1 MKQLVQEGVD
11 YWFYLSPKDY
21 VTSKE
26 DICLYHTESGARLE
40 VTEGHLKDLLQAVYE
55 PKNLG
60 VVEFPQELW
69 KQEGAHALIEQML
82 SLHMAGLIPIDREQG
97 KPINLLP
104 ILNLQK
110 DVDKAMS
117 IGELSLVVDDL
128 LSYLSRLMLCLGGG
142 GRLCPS
148 YLSRVWRE
156 QEAHWMSP
164 SLLYSL
170 LEQARYSRMKQV
182 GLYADSLFLHPQIKE
197 ILDLLESYEYDYQL
211 WMSANHYLQNQ
222 EEIKMYLRSMKCIC
236 HLSLLASA
244 TELEDLARMC
254 EVDVQ
259 LFSWH
264 FLIEDESQY
273 ARVEQFTEIWGIVQS
288 ELVPIYTGDNLPFFE
303 EYIYLS
309 EDDIFSEPIEMRRV
323 FCNQKLNS
331 NDFGALTVLP
341 TGECRVSMNTPALGN
356 LLQSSL
362 LEILYK
368 ELTTNTAWRK
378 TRNSGKCQKCFFQY
392 LCPPLSSYEQVIG
405 REDLCRLP

>member
-11 YWFYLSPKDY
+11 YWFYLSPKVY

-26 DICLYHTESGARLE
+26 NIFLYHTESGARLE
-40 VTEGHLKDLLQAVYE
+40 VTEGHLKALLQAVYE

-97 KPINLLP
+97 KPINFLP

-110 DVDKAMS
+110 DVDKAVS

-128 LSYLSRLMLCLGGG
+128 LSYLSRLTLCLGG

-156 QEAHWMSP
+156 QEAHWMAP

-170 LEQARYSRMKQV
+170 LEQARHSRLKQV
-182 GLYADSLFLHPQIKE
+182 RLYADSLFLHPQMKE
-197 ILDLLESYEYDYQL
+197 ILGLLESYEYDYQL
-211 WMSANHYLQNQ
+211 WMSAKHYLQHQ
-222 EEIKMYLRSMKCIC
+222 EPIKTCLRSMKRSC

-244 TELEDLARMC
+244 TELEDLARMS
-254 EVDVQ
+254 EVDAQ
-259 LFSWH
+259 LTSWH
-264 FLIEDESQY
+264 FLIEDEAQY
-273 ARVEQFTEIWGIVQS
+273 AHVEQFTERWGIVQS

-309 EDDIFSEPIEMRRV
+309 EDDIFSVPIEMRRI
-323 FCNQKLNS
+323 FCNQKMNS

-341 TGECRVSMNTPALGN
+341 TGECRVSLNTPTLGN

-378 TRNSGKCQKCFFQY
+378 TRDSGKCQRCFLQY
-392 LCPPLSSYEQVIG
+392 LCPPPSSYEQVIG
-405 REDLCRLP
+405 REDLCRHP

>member
-11 YWFYLSPKDY
+11 YWFYLSPKVY

-26 DICLYHTESGARLE
+26 NIFLYHTESGARLE
-40 VTEGHLKDLLQAVYE
+40 VTERHLKDLLQAVYE

-69 KQEGAHALIEQML
+69 KQEGTHALIEQML

-97 KPINLLP
+97 KPINFLP

-110 DVDKAMS
+110 DVDKAVS

-128 LSYLSRLMLCLGGG
+128 LSYLSRLTLCLGD

-156 QEAHWMSP
+156 QEGHWMSP
-164 SLLYSL
+164 SLLHSL
-170 LEQARYSRMKQV
+170 LEQARHSRLKQV
-182 GLYADSLFLHPQIKE
+182 GLYADSLFLHPQMQE
-197 ILDLLESYEYDYQL
+197 ILGLLESYEYDYQL
-211 WMSANHYLQNQ
+211 WMSAKHYLQHQ
-222 EEIKMYLRSMKCIC
+222 RRIETCLRSMKRSY

-244 TELEDLARMC
+244 TELEDLARMS
-254 EVDVQ
+254 EVDLQ
-259 LFSWH
+259 LTSWH
-264 FLIEDESQY
+264 FLIEDEAQY
-273 ARVEQFTEIWGIVQS
+273 ARVEQFAERWGIVQS

-309 EDDIFSEPIEMRRV
+309 EDDIFSEPIEMRRI

-341 TGECRVSMNTPALGN
+341 TGECRVSLNTPTLGD
-356 LLQSSL
+356 LMQISL

-378 TRNSGKCQKCFFQY
+378 TRNSGKCQKCFLQY
-392 LCPPLSSYEQVIG
+392 LCPPPSSYEQVIG
-405 REDLCRLP
+405 REDLCRHP

>member
-1 MKQLVQEGVD
+1 
-11 YWFYLSPKDY
+11 
-21 VTSKE
+21 
-26 DICLYHTESGARLE
+26 
-40 VTEGHLKDLLQAVYE
+40 
-55 PKNLG
+55 
-60 VVEFPQELW
+60 
-69 KQEGAHALIEQML
+69 
-82 SLHMAGLIPIDREQG
+82 
-97 KPINLLP
+97 
-104 ILNLQK
+104 
-110 DVDKAMS
+110 
-117 IGELSLVVDDL
+117 
-128 LSYLSRLMLCLGGG
+128 
-142 GRLCPS
+142 
-148 YLSRVWRE
+148 
-156 QEAHWMSP
+156 
-164 SLLYSL
+164 
-170 LEQARYSRMKQV
+170 
-182 GLYADSLFLHPQIKE
+182 
-197 ILDLLESYEYDYQL
+197 
-211 WMSANHYLQNQ
+211 
-222 EEIKMYLRSMKCIC
+222 
-236 HLSLLASA
+236 
-244 TELEDLARMC
+244 MC

>member
-11 YWFYLSPKDY
+11 YWFYLSPKVY

-26 DICLYHTESGARLE
+26 NIFLYHTESGARLE
-40 VTEGHLKDLLQAVYE
+40 VTEGHLEDLLQAVYE

-69 KQEGAHALIEQML
+69 KQEGTHDLIEQML

-97 KPINLLP
+97 KPINFLP

-110 DVDKAMS
+110 DVDKAVS

-128 LSYLSRLMLCLGGG
+128 LSYLSRLTLCLGG

-170 LEQARYSRMKQV
+170 LEQARHSRLKQV

-197 ILDLLESYEYDYQL
+197 ILGLLESYEYDYQL
-211 WMSANHYLQNQ
+211 WMSAKHYLQHQ
-222 EEIKMYLRSMKCIC
+222 GRIETYLCSMKRSY

-244 TELEDLARMC
+244 TELEDLARMS
-254 EVDVQ
+254 EVDLQ
-259 LFSWH
+259 LTSWH
-264 FLIEDESQY
+264 FLIEDEAQY
-273 ARVEQFTEIWGIVQS
+273 ARVEQFAERWCIVQS

-309 EDDIFSEPIEMRRV
+309 EDNIFSEPIEMRRI

-341 TGECRVSMNTPALGN
+341 TGECRVSLNTPALGN
-356 LLQSSL
+356 LMQTSL

-392 LCPPLSSYEQVIG
+392 LCPPPSSYEQVIG
-405 REDLCRLP
+405 REDLCRHP

>member
-11 YWFYLSPKDY
+11 YWFYLSPKVY

-26 DICLYHTESGARLE
+26 NIFLYHTESGARLE
-40 VTEGHLKDLLQAVYE
+40 VTERHLKDLLQAVYE

-69 KQEGAHALIEQML
+69 KQEGTHALIEQML

-97 KPINLLP
+97 KPINFLP

-110 DVDKAMS
+110 DVDKAVS

-128 LSYLSRLMLCLGGG
+128 LSYLSRLTLCLES
-142 GRLCPS
+142 GRLCLS

-156 QEAHWMSP
+156 QEAHWMAP

-170 LEQARYSRMKQV
+170 LEQARHSRLKQV
-182 GLYADSLFLHPQIKE
+182 GLYADSLFLHPQMQE
-197 ILDLLESYEYDYQL
+197 ILGLLERYEYDYQL
-211 WMSANHYLQNQ
+211 WMSAKHYLQHQ
-222 EEIKMYLRSMKCIC
+222 GRIETCLRSMKRSC

-244 TELEDLARMC
+244 IELEDLVRMS
-254 EVDVQ
+254 EVDAQ
-259 LFSWH
+259 LTSWH
-264 FLIEDESQY
+264 FLIEDEAQY
-273 ARVEQFTEIWGIVQS
+273 ARVEQFAERWGIVQS

-309 EDDIFSEPIEMRRV
+309 EDDIFSEPIEMRRI

-341 TGECRVSMNTPALGN
+341 TGECRVSLNTPALGN

-392 LCPPLSSYEQVIG
+392 LCPPPSSYEQVIG
-405 REDLCRLP
+405 REDLCRHP

>member
-11 YWFYLSPKDY
+11 YWFYLSPKVY
-21 VTSKE
+21 GTCKE
-26 DICLYHTESGARLE
+26 NIFLYHTESGARLE
-40 VTEGHLKDLLQAVYE
+40 VTERHLKDLLQAVYE

-69 KQEGAHALIEQML
+69 KQEGTHALIEQML

-97 KPINLLP
+97 KPINFLP

-110 DVDKAMS
+110 DVDKAVS

-128 LSYLSRLMLCLGGG
+128 LSYLSRLTLCLGG

-170 LEQARYSRMKQV
+170 LEQARHSRLKQV
-182 GLYADSLFLHPQIKE
+182 GLYADSMFRHPQIKE
-197 ILDLLESYEYDYQL
+197 ILGLLENYEYDYQL
-211 WMSANHYLQNQ
+211 WMSAKHYLQHQ
-222 EEIKMYLRSMKCIC
+222 EQIKMCLRSMKCIC

-244 TELEDLARMC
+244 TELEDLARMS
-254 EVDVQ
+254 EEDVP
-259 LFSWH
+259 LSSWH
-264 FLIEDESQY
+264 FLIEDEAQY
-273 ARVEQFTEIWGIVQS
+273 AHVEQFTERWGIGQS

-309 EDDIFSEPIEMRRV
+309 EDDIFSEPIEMRRI

-356 LLQSSL
+356 LPQSSL

-392 LCPPLSSYEQVIG
+392 LCPPPSSYEQVIG
-405 REDLCRLP
+405 REDLCRHP

>member
-11 YWFYLSPKDY
+11 YWFYLSPKVY

-26 DICLYHTESGARLE
+26 DIFLYHTESGARLE

-142 GRLCPS
+142 GRLCLS

-170 LEQARYSRMKQV
+170 LEQAR
-182 GLYADSLFLHPQIKE
+182 
-197 ILDLLESYEYDYQL
+197 
-211 WMSANHYLQNQ
+211 
-222 EEIKMYLRSMKCIC
+222 
-236 HLSLLASA
+236 
-244 TELEDLARMC
+244 
-254 EVDVQ
+254 
-259 LFSWH
+259 
-264 FLIEDESQY
+264 
-273 ARVEQFTEIWGIVQS
+273 
-288 ELVPIYTGDNLPFFE
+288 
-303 EYIYLS
+303 
-309 EDDIFSEPIEMRRV
+309 
-323 FCNQKLNS
+323 
-331 NDFGALTVLP
+331 
-341 TGECRVSMNTPALGN
+341 
-356 LLQSSL
+356 
-362 LEILYK
+362 
-368 ELTTNTAWRK
+368 
-378 TRNSGKCQKCFFQY
+378 
-392 LCPPLSSYEQVIG
+392 
-405 REDLCRLP
+405 

>member
-11 YWFYLSPKDY
+11 YWFYLSPKVY
-21 VTSKE
+21 GTCKE
-26 DICLYHTESGARLE
+26 NIFLYHTESGARLE
-40 VTEGHLKDLLQAVYE
+40 VTERHLKDLLQAVYE

-69 KQEGAHALIEQML
+69 KQEGTHALIEQML

-97 KPINLLP
+97 KPINFLP

-110 DVDKAMS
+110 DVDKAVS

-128 LSYLSRLMLCLGGG
+128 LSYLSRLTLCLGG

-170 LEQARYSRMKQV
+170 LEQARHSRLKQV
-182 GLYADSLFLHPQIKE
+182 GLYADSMFRHPQIKE
-197 ILDLLESYEYDYQL
+197 ILGLLENYEYDYQL
-211 WMSANHYLQNQ
+211 WMSAKHYLQHQ
-222 EEIKMYLRSMKCIC
+222 EQIKMCLRSMKCIC

-244 TELEDLARMC
+244 TELEDLARMS
-254 EVDVQ
+254 EEDVP
-259 LFSWH
+259 LSSWH
-264 FLIEDESQY
+264 FLIEDEAQY
-273 ARVEQFTEIWGIVQS
+273 AHVEQFTERWFFNDTATT
-288 ELVPIYTGDNLPFFE
+288 EIYTGDNLPFFE

-309 EDDIFSEPIEMRRV
+309 EDDIFSEPIEMRRI

-356 LLQSSL
+356 LPQSSL

-392 LCPPLSSYEQVIG
+392 LCPPPSSYEQVIG
-405 REDLCRLP
+405 REDLCRHP

>member
-11 YWFYLSPKDY
+11 YWFYLSPKVY

-26 DICLYHTESGARLE
+26 NIFLYHTESGARLE
-40 VTEGHLKDLLQAVYE
+40 VTERHLKDLLQAVYE

-69 KQEGAHALIEQML
+69 KQEGTHALIEQML

-97 KPINLLP
+97 KPINFLP

-110 DVDKAMS
+110 DVDKAVS

-128 LSYLSRLMLCLGGG
+128 LSYLSRLTLCLGS

-156 QEAHWMSP
+156 QEAHWMAP

-170 LEQARYSRMKQV
+170 LEQARHSRLKQV
-182 GLYADSLFLHPQIKE
+182 GLYADSLFLHPQMQE
-197 ILDLLESYEYDYQL
+197 ILGLLESYEYDYQL
-211 WMSANHYLQNQ
+211 WMSAKHYLQHQ
-222 EEIKMYLRSMKCIC
+222 GRIETCLRSMKRSY

-244 TELEDLARMC
+244 TELEDLARMS
-254 EVDVQ
+254 EVDAQ
-259 LFSWH
+259 LTSWH
-264 FLIEDESQY
+264 FLIEDEAQY
-273 ARVEQFTEIWGIVQS
+273 ARVEQFAERWGIVQS

-309 EDDIFSEPIEMRRV
+309 EDDIFSEPIEMRRI

-341 TGECRVSMNTPALGN
+341 IGECRVSMNTPALGN

-392 LCPPLSSYEQVIG
+392 LCPPPSSYEQVIG
-405 REDLCRLP
+405 REDLCRHP

>member
-11 YWFYLSPKDY
+11 YWFYLSPKVY

-26 DICLYHTESGARLE
+26 NIFLYHTESGARLE
-40 VTEGHLKDLLQAVYE
+40 VSEGHLKDLLQAVYE

-69 KQEGAHALIEQML
+69 KQEGTHALIEQML
-82 SLHMAGLIPIDREQG
+82 SLHMAGLIPIDRGQG
-97 KPINLLP
+97 KPINFLP

-110 DVDKAMS
+110 DVDKAVS

-128 LSYLSRLMLCLGGG
+128 LSYLSRLTLCLGG

-170 LEQARYSRMKQV
+170 LEQARHSRLKQV

-197 ILDLLESYEYDYQL
+197 ILGLLESYEYDYQL
-211 WMSANHYLQNQ
+211 WMSAKHYLQHQ
-222 EEIKMYLRSMKCIC
+222 RRIETCLRSMKRSC

-244 TELEDLARMC
+244 TELEDLARMN
-254 EVDVQ
+254 EVDAQ
-259 LFSWH
+259 LTSWH
-264 FLIEDESQY
+264 FLIEDEVQY
-273 ARVEQFTEIWGIVQS
+273 ARVEQFAERWGIVQS

-309 EDDIFSEPIEMRRV
+309 EDDIFSEPIEMHRI

-378 TRNSGKCQKCFFQY
+378 TRNSGKCQRCFFQY
-392 LCPPLSSYEQVIG
+392 LCPPPSSYEQVIG
-405 REDLCRLP
+405 REDLCRHP

>member
-11 YWFYLSPKDY
+11 YWFYLSPKVY

-26 DICLYHTESGARLE
+26 NIFLYHTESGARLE

-60 VVEFPQELW
+60 VVEFPQGLW

-82 SLHMAGLIPIDREQG
+82 LLHMAGLIPIDREQG
-97 KPINLLP
+97 KPINFLP

-117 IGELSLVVDDL
+117 IGGLSLVVDDL
-128 LSYLSRLMLCLGGG
+128 LGYLSRFTLCLGGG
-142 GRLCPS
+142 RLYPS
-148 YLSRVWRE
+148 YLSRVWRG

-170 LEQARYSRMKQV
+170 LEQVRYSRLKQV

-197 ILDLLESYEYDYQL
+197 ILGLLESYEYDYQL
-211 WMSANHYLQNQ
+211 WISAKHYLQHQ
-222 EEIKMYLRSMKCIC
+222 EEIKMCLRSMKCIC

-244 TELEDLARMC
+244 TELENLARMS

-264 FLIEDESQY
+264 FLIEDEAQY
-273 ARVEQFTEIWGIVQS
+273 ARVELFTERWGIVQS

-309 EDDIFSEPIEMRRV
+309 EDDIFSEPIEMRRI

-331 NDFGALTVLP
+331 NNFGALTVLP

-356 LLQSSL
+356 LPQSSL

-378 TRNSGKCQKCFFQY
+378 TRNSGKCQKCLFQY
-392 LCPPLSSYEQVIG
+392 LCPPPSSYEQVIG
-405 REDLCRLP
+405 KQNLCRLP

>member
-1 MKQLVQEGVD
+1 
-11 YWFYLSPKDY
+11 
-21 VTSKE
+21 
-26 DICLYHTESGARLE
+26 
-40 VTEGHLKDLLQAVYE
+40 
-55 PKNLG
+55 
-60 VVEFPQELW
+60 
-69 KQEGAHALIEQML
+69 
-82 SLHMAGLIPIDREQG
+82 MAGLIPIDREQG
-97 KPINLLP
+97 KPINFLP

-128 LSYLSRLMLCLGGG
+128 LSYLSRLTLCLGG

-156 QEAHWMSP
+156 QEAHWISP

-170 LEQARYSRMKQV
+170 LEQARHSRLKQV

-197 ILDLLESYEYDYQL
+197 ILGLLESYEYDYQL
-211 WMSANHYLQNQ
+211 WMSAKHYLQHQ
-222 EEIKMYLRSMKCIC
+222 EQIKMCLRSKKCIC

-244 TELEDLARMC
+244 TELEDLARMS
-254 EVDVQ
+254 EVDAQ
-259 LFSWH
+259 LSSWH
-264 FLIEDESQY
+264 FLIEDEAQY
-273 ARVEQFTEIWGIVQS
+273 ARVEQFTERWGIVQS

-309 EDDIFSEPIEMRRV
+309 EDDIFSEPIEMRRI

-392 LCPPLSSYEQVIG
+392 LCPPPSSYEQVIG

>member
-11 YWFYLSPKDY
+11 YWFYLSPKVY
-21 VTSKE
+21 VASKE
-26 DICLYHTESGARLE
+26 NIFLYHTESGARLE
-40 VTEGHLKDLLQAVYE
+40 VTERHLKDLLQAVYE

-97 KPINLLP
+97 KPINFLP

-110 DVDKAMS
+110 DVDKAVS

-128 LSYLSRLMLCLGGG
+128 LSYLSRLTLCLGG

-156 QEAHWMSP
+156 QEAHWMAP

-170 LEQARYSRMKQV
+170 LEQARHSRLKQV
-182 GLYADSLFLHPQIKE
+182 RLYADSLFLHPQMKE
-197 ILDLLESYEYDYQL
+197 ILGLLESYEYDYQL
-211 WMSANHYLQNQ
+211 WMSAKHYLQHQ
-222 EEIKMYLRSMKCIC
+222 EPIKTCLRSMKRSC

-244 TELEDLARMC
+244 TELEDLARMS
-254 EVDVQ
+254 EVDAQ
-259 LFSWH
+259 LTSWH
-264 FLIEDESQY
+264 FLIEDEAQY
-273 ARVEQFTEIWGIVQS
+273 AHVEQFTERWGIVQS

-309 EDDIFSEPIEMRRV
+309 EDDIFSVPIEMRRI
-323 FCNQKLNS
+323 FCNQKMNS

-341 TGECRVSMNTPALGN
+341 TGECRVSLNTPTLGN

-378 TRNSGKCQKCFFQY
+378 TRDSGKCQRCFLQY
-392 LCPPLSSYEQVIG
+392 LCPPPSSYEQVIG
-405 REDLCRLP
+405 REDLCRHP

>member
-11 YWFYLSPKDY
+11 YWFYLSPKVY

-26 DICLYHTESGARLE
+26 DIFLYHTESGARLE

-142 GRLCPS
+142 GRLCLS

-273 ARVEQFTEIWGIVQS
+273 ARVEQFTERWGIVQS

-303 EYIYLS
+303 EYVYLS
-309 EDDIFSEPIEMRRV
+309 EDDIFSKPIEMRRI

-392 LCPPLSSYEQVIG
+392 LCPPPSSYEQVIG

>member
-1 MKQLVQEGVD
+1 
-11 YWFYLSPKDY
+11 
-21 VTSKE
+21 
-26 DICLYHTESGARLE
+26 
-40 VTEGHLKDLLQAVYE
+40 
-55 PKNLG
+55 
-60 VVEFPQELW
+60 
-69 KQEGAHALIEQML
+69 ML

-97 KPINLLP
+97 KPINFLP

-110 DVDKAMS
+110 DVDKAVS

-128 LSYLSRLMLCLGGG
+128 LSYLSRLTLCLGS

-170 LEQARYSRMKQV
+170 LEQARHSRLKQV
-182 GLYADSLFLHPQIKE
+182 GLYADSLFLHPQMQE
-197 ILDLLESYEYDYQL
+197 ILGLLESYEYDYQL
-211 WMSANHYLQNQ
+211 WMSAKHYLQHQ
-222 EEIKMYLRSMKCIC
+222 GRIETCLRSMKCSC

-244 TELEDLARMC
+244 TELEDLARMS

-259 LFSWH
+259 LTSWH
-264 FLIEDESQY
+264 FLIEDEAQY
-273 ARVEQFTEIWGIVQS
+273 ARVEQFTERWGIVQS

-309 EDDIFSEPIEMRRV
+309 EDDIFSEPIEMRRI

-341 TGECRVSMNTPALGN
+341 TGECRVSLNTPTLGD
-356 LLQSSL
+356 LMQSSL

-368 ELTTNTAWRK
+368 ELTANTAWRK

-392 LCPPLSSYEQVIG
+392 LCPPPSSYEQVIG
-405 REDLCRLP
+405 REDLCRHP

>member
-11 YWFYLSPKDY
+11 YWFYLSPKVY
-21 VTSKE
+21 VVDKE
-26 DICLYHTESGARLE
+26 NIFLYHTESGARLE

-69 KQEGAHALIEQML
+69 KQEGAHVLIEQML

-142 GRLCPS
+142 GRLCLS

-273 ARVEQFTEIWGIVQS
+273 ARVEQFTERWGIVQS

-303 EYIYLS
+303 EYVYLS

-378 TRNSGKCQKCFFQY
+378 TRNSAKCQKCLFQY
-392 LCPPLSSYEQVIG
+392 LCPPPSSYEQVIG

>member
-11 YWFYLSPKDY
+11 YWFYLSPKVY
-21 VTSKE
+21 VTSKQN
-26 DICLYHTESGARLE
+26 IFLYHTESGARLE

-69 KQEGAHALIEQML
+69 KQEGTQALIEQML

-97 KPINLLP
+97 KPINFLP

-110 DVDKAMS
+110 DVDKAVS

-128 LSYLSRLMLCLGGG
+128 LSYLSRLTLCLGG

-170 LEQARYSRMKQV
+170 LEQARHSRLKQV
-182 GLYADSLFLHPQIKE
+182 RLYADSLLLHPQMKE
-197 ILDLLESYEYDYQL
+197 ILGLLESYEYDYQL
-211 WMSANHYLQNQ
+211 WMSAKHYLQHQ
-222 EEIKMYLRSMKCIC
+222 GRIETCLRSMKRSC

-244 TELEDLARMC
+244 TELEDLARMS
-254 EVDVQ
+254 EVDTQ
-259 LFSWH
+259 LTSWH
-264 FLIEDESQY
+264 FLIEDEAQY
-273 ARVEQFTEIWGIVQS
+273 ARVEQFTERWGIVQS

-309 EDDIFSEPIEMRRV
+309 EDDIFSEPIEMRRI

-341 TGECRVSMNTPALGN
+341 TGECRVSLNTPTLGN
-356 LLQSSL
+356 LMQTSL

-378 TRNSGKCQKCFFQY
+378 TRNSGKCQKCFLQY
-392 LCPPLSSYEQVIG
+392 LCPPPSSYEQVIG
-405 REDLCRLP
+405 REDLCRHP

>member
-11 YWFYLSPKDY
+11 YWFYLSPKVY

-26 DICLYHTESGARLE
+26 NIFLYHTESGARLE
-40 VTEGHLKDLLQAVYE
+40 VTERHLKDLLQAVYE

-97 KPINLLP
+97 KPINFLP

-110 DVDKAMS
+110 DVDKAVSM
-117 IGELSLVVDDL
+117 GELSLVVDDL
-128 LSYLSRLMLCLGGG
+128 LSYLSRLTLCLGG

-164 SLLYSL
+164 SLLHSL
-170 LEQARYSRMKQV
+170 LEQACYSRLKQV

-197 ILDLLESYEYDYQL
+197 ILGLLESYEYDYQL
-211 WMSANHYLQNQ
+211 WMSAKHYLQHQ
-222 EEIKMYLRSMKCIC
+222 EQIKMCLRSMKRSC

-244 TELEDLARMC
+244 TELEDLARMS
-254 EVDVQ
+254 ELDAQ
-259 LFSWH
+259 LLGWH
-264 FLIEDESQY
+264 FLLEDEAQY
-273 ARVEQFTEIWGIVQS
+273 ARVEQFTERWGIVQL

-309 EDDIFSEPIEMRRV
+309 EDDIFSEPIEMRRI

-341 TGECRVSMNTPALGN
+341 TGECRVSLNTPTLGD
-356 LLQSSL
+356 LMQSSL

-368 ELTTNTAWRK
+368 ELTANTAWRK
-378 TRNSGKCQKCFFQY
+378 TRNSGKGQKCFFQY
-392 LCPPLSSYEQVIG
+392 LCPPPSSYEQVIG

>member
-11 YWFYLSPKDY
+11 YWFYLSPKVY
-21 VTSKE
+21 VTCKE
-26 DICLYHTESGARLE
+26 NIFLYHTESGARLE
-40 VTEGHLKDLLQAVYE
+40 VTERHLKDLLQAVYE

-69 KQEGAHALIEQML
+69 KQEGTHALIEQML

-97 KPINLLP
+97 KPINFLP
-104 ILNLQK
+104 RLNLQK
-110 DVDKAMS
+110 DVDKAVS

-128 LSYLSRLMLCLGGG
+128 LSYLSRLTLCLGG

-170 LEQARYSRMKQV
+170 LEQARHSRLKQV
-182 GLYADSLFLHPQIKE
+182 GLYADSMFRHPQIKE
-197 ILDLLESYEYDYQL
+197 ILGLLENYEYDYQL
-211 WMSANHYLQNQ
+211 WMSAKHYLQHQ
-222 EEIKMYLRSMKCIC
+222 EQIKMCLRSMKCIC

-244 TELEDLARMC
+244 TELEDLARMS
-254 EVDVQ
+254 EEDVP
-259 LFSWH
+259 LSSWH
-264 FLIEDESQY
+264 FLIEDEAQY
-273 ARVEQFTEIWGIVQS
+273 AHVEQFTERWGIGQS

-309 EDDIFSEPIEMRRV
+309 EDDIFSEPIEMRRI

-356 LLQSSL
+356 LPQSSL

-392 LCPPLSSYEQVIG
+392 LCPPPSSYEQVIG
-405 REDLCRLP
+405 REDLCRHP

>member
-11 YWFYLSPKDY
+11 YWFYLSPKVY

-26 DICLYHTESGARLE
+26 SVFLYHTESGARLE

-69 KQEGAHALIEQML
+69 KQEGAPALIEQML

-97 KPINLLP
+97 KPINFLP

-128 LSYLSRLMLCLGGG
+128 LSYLSRLTLCLGGG
-142 GRLCPS
+142 QLCPS

-164 SLLYSL
+164 GLLHSL
-170 LEQARYSRMKQV
+170 LEQARYSRLKQV

-197 ILDLLESYEYDYQL
+197 ILGLLESYEYDYQL
-211 WMSANHYLQNQ
+211 WMSAKHYLQHQ
-222 EEIKMYLRSMKCIC
+222 EQIETCLHSRKCIC

-244 TELEDLARMC
+244 TELEDLARMN
-254 EVDVQ
+254 EVDAQ
-259 LFSWH
+259 LSSWH
-264 FLIEDESQY
+264 FLIEDEAQY
-273 ARVEQFTEIWGIVQS
+273 ARVEQFTERWGIVQS

-309 EDDIFSEPIEMRRV
+309 EDDIFSEPIEMRRI

-341 TGECRVSMNTPALGN
+341 TGECRVSLNTPTLGD
-356 LLQSSL
+356 LMQSSL

-368 ELTTNTAWRK
+368 ELTANTAWRK

-392 LCPPLSSYEQVIG
+392 LCPPPSSYEQVIG

>member
-11 YWFYLSPKDY
+11 YWFYLSPKVY
-21 VTSKE
+21 VTCKE
-26 DICLYHTESGARLE
+26 NIFLYHTESGARLE
-40 VTEGHLKDLLQAVYE
+40 DTEGHLKDLLQAVYE

-69 KQEGAHALIEQML
+69 KQEGTHALIEQML

-97 KPINLLP
+97 KPINFLP

-110 DVDKAMS
+110 DVDKAVS

-128 LSYLSRLMLCLGGG
+128 LSYLSRLTLCLGG

-170 LEQARYSRMKQV
+170 LEQARHSRLKQV
-182 GLYADSLFLHPQIKE
+182 GLYADSMFRHPQIKE
-197 ILDLLESYEYDYQL
+197 ILGLLENYEYDYQL
-211 WMSANHYLQNQ
+211 WMSAKHYLQHQ
-222 EEIKMYLRSMKCIC
+222 EQIKMCLRSMKCIC

-244 TELEDLARMC
+244 TELEDLARMS
-254 EVDVQ
+254 EEDVP
-259 LFSWH
+259 LSSWH
-264 FLIEDESQY
+264 FLIEDEAQY
-273 ARVEQFTEIWGIVQS
+273 AHVEQFTERWGIGQS

-309 EDDIFSEPIEMRRV
+309 EDDIFSEPIEMRRI

-341 TGECRVSMNTPALGN
+341 TGECRVSLNTPTLGD
-356 LLQSSL
+356 LMQTSL

-392 LCPPLSSYEQVIG
+392 LCPPPSSYEQVIG
-405 REDLCRLP
+405 REDLCRHP

>member
-11 YWFYLSPKDY
+11 YWFYLSPKVY
-21 VTSKE
+21 VASKE
-26 DICLYHTESGARLE
+26 NIFLYHTESGARLE
-40 VTEGHLKDLLQAVYE
+40 VTERHLKDLLQAVYE

-82 SLHMAGLIPIDREQG
+82 SLHMAGLIPIDREHD
-97 KPINLLP
+97 KPINFLP

-110 DVDKAMS
+110 DVDKAVS

-128 LSYLSRLMLCLGGG
+128 LSYLSRLTLCLGG

-164 SLLYSL
+164 SLLHSL
-170 LEQARYSRMKQV
+170 LEQACHSRLKQV

-197 ILDLLESYEYDYQL
+197 ILGLLESYEYDYQL
-211 WMSANHYLQNQ
+211 WMSAKHYLQHQ
-222 EEIKMYLRSMKCIC
+222 EQIKMCLRSMKCIC

-244 TELEDLARMC
+244 TELEDLARMN
-254 EVDVQ
+254 EEDIQ

-264 FLIEDESQY
+264 FLIEDEAQY
-273 ARVEQFTEIWGIVQS
+273 ARVEQFTERWGIVQS

-309 EDDIFSEPIEMRRV
+309 EDDIFSEPIEMRRI

-341 TGECRVSMNTPALGN
+341 TGECRVSLNTPTLGD
-356 LLQSSL
+356 LMQTSL

-392 LCPPLSSYEQVIG
+392 LCPPPSSYEQVIG
-405 REDLCRLP
+405 REDLCRHP

>member
-11 YWFYLSPKDY
+11 YWFYLSPKVY

-26 DICLYHTESGARLE
+26 DIFLYHTESGARLE
-40 VTEGHLKDLLQAVYE
+40 VTERHLKELLQAVYE

-69 KQEGAHALIEQML
+69 KQEGTHALIEQML

-97 KPINLLP
+97 KPINFLP

-110 DVDKAMS
+110 DVDKAVS

-128 LSYLSRLMLCLGGG
+128 LSYLSRLTLCLGG

-156 QEAHWMSP
+156 QEAHWMAP

-170 LEQARYSRMKQV
+170 LEQARHSRLKQV
-182 GLYADSLFLHPQIKE
+182 GLYADSLFLHPQMQE
-197 ILDLLESYEYDYQL
+197 ILGLLERYEYDYQL
-211 WMSANHYLQNQ
+211 WMSAKHYLQHQ
-222 EEIKMYLRSMKCIC
+222 GRIETCLRSMKRSC

-244 TELEDLARMC
+244 TELEDLARMN
-254 EVDVQ
+254 EENIQ

-264 FLIEDESQY
+264 FLIEDEAQY
-273 ARVEQFTEIWGIVQS
+273 ARVEQFAERWGIVQS

-309 EDDIFSEPIEMRRV
+309 EDDIFSEPIEMRRI

-341 TGECRVSMNTPALGN
+341 TGECRVSLNTPALGN
-356 LLQSSL
+356 LMQTSL

-392 LCPPLSSYEQVIG
+392 LCPPPSSYEQVIG
-405 REDLCRLP
+405 REDLCRHP

>member
-11 YWFYLSPKDY
+11 YWFYLSPKVY
-21 VTSKE
+21 VTGKE
-26 DICLYHTESGARLE
+26 NIFLYHTESGARLE
-40 VTEGHLKDLLQAVYE
+40 VTEGHLEDLLQAVYE

-69 KQEGAHALIEQML
+69 EREGVHALIEQML

-97 KPINLLP
+97 KPINFLP

-110 DVDKAMS
+110 DVDKAVS

-128 LSYLSRLMLCLGGG
+128 LSYLSRLTLCLGG

-156 QEAHWMSP
+156 QEAHWMAP

-170 LEQARYSRMKQV
+170 LEQARHSRLKQV
-182 GLYADSLFLHPQIKE
+182 RLYADSLFLHPQMKE
-197 ILDLLESYEYDYQL
+197 ILGLLERYEYDYQL
-211 WMSANHYLQNQ
+211 WMSAKHYLQHQ
-222 EEIKMYLRSMKCIC
+222 EPIKTCLRSMKRSC

-244 TELEDLARMC
+244 TELEDLVRMS
-254 EVDVQ
+254 EVDAQ
-259 LFSWH
+259 ITSWH
-264 FLIEDESQY
+264 FLIEDEAQY
-273 ARVEQFTEIWGIVQS
+273 ACVEQFTERWGIVQS
-288 ELVPIYTGDNLPFFE
+288 ELVTIYTGDNLPFFE

-309 EDDIFSEPIEMRRV
+309 EDDIFSEPIEMRRI

-341 TGECRVSMNTPALGN
+341 TGECRVSLNTPTLGN
-356 LLQSSL
+356 LMQTSL
-362 LEILYK
+362 LEILYR

-378 TRNSGKCQKCFFQY
+378 TRNSGKCQKCFLQY
-392 LCPPLSSYEQVIG
+392 LCPPPSSYEQVIG
-405 REDLCRLP
+405 REDLCRHP

>member
-11 YWFYLSPKDY
+11 YWFYLSPKVY

-26 DICLYHTESGARLE
+26 NIFLYHTESGVRLE

-69 KQEGAHALIEQML
+69 KQEGTHDLIEQML

-97 KPINLLP
+97 KPINFLP

-110 DVDKAMS
+110 DVDKAVS

-128 LSYLSRLMLCLGGG
+128 LSYLSRLTLCLGG

-170 LEQARYSRMKQV
+170 LEQARHSRLKQV

-197 ILDLLESYEYDYQL
+197 ILGLLESYEYDYQL
-211 WMSANHYLQNQ
+211 WMSAKHYLQHQ
-222 EEIKMYLRSMKCIC
+222 GRIETYLRSMKRSY

-244 TELEDLARMC
+244 TELEDLARMS
-254 EVDVQ
+254 EVDLQ
-259 LFSWH
+259 LTSWH
-264 FLIEDESQY
+264 FLIEDEAQY
-273 ARVEQFTEIWGIVQS
+273 ARVEQFAERWCIVQS

-309 EDDIFSEPIEMRRV
+309 EDDIFSEPIEMRRI

-341 TGECRVSMNTPALGN
+341 TGECRVSLNTPALGN
-356 LLQSSL
+356 LMQTSL

-378 TRNSGKCQKCFFQY
+378 TRNSGTCQKCFFQY
-392 LCPPLSSYEQVIG
+392 LCPPPSSYEQVIG
-405 REDLCRLP
+405 REDLCRHP

>member
-11 YWFYLSPKDY
+11 YWFYLSPKVY

-26 DICLYHTESGARLE
+26 NIFLYHTESGARLE
-40 VTEGHLKDLLQAVYE
+40 VTERHLKDLLQAVYE

-69 KQEGAHALIEQML
+69 KQEGTHDLIEQML

-97 KPINLLP
+97 KPINFLP

-110 DVDKAMS
+110 DVDKAVS

-128 LSYLSRLMLCLGGG
+128 LSYLSRLTLCLGG

-170 LEQARYSRMKQV
+170 LEQARHSRLKQV

-197 ILDLLESYEYDYQL
+197 ILGLLESYEYDYQL
-211 WMSANHYLQNQ
+211 WMSAKHYLQHQ
-222 EEIKMYLRSMKCIC
+222 GRIETYLCSMKRSY

-244 TELEDLARMC
+244 TELEDLARMS
-254 EVDVQ
+254 EVDLQ
-259 LFSWH
+259 LTSWH
-264 FLIEDESQY
+264 FLIEDEAQY
-273 ARVEQFTEIWGIVQS
+273 ARVEQFAERWCIVQS

-309 EDDIFSEPIEMRRV
+309 EDDIFSEPIEMRRI

-341 TGECRVSMNTPALGN
+341 TGECRVSLNTPALGN
-356 LLQSSL
+356 LMQTSL

-392 LCPPLSSYEQVIG
+392 LCPPPSSYEQVIG
-405 REDLCRLP
+405 REDLCRHP